1 MFSVAPNPNVTR
13 RLNYA
18 GLALVTLCYGTVLIR
33 AIMLIYVYNLTEPS
47 HIELR
52 KVMNYAEERCP
63 AQTCVKQEFSTL
75 YINNAQEIVEHFSF
89 GTNC

>member
-1 MFSVAPNPNVTR
+1 M
-13 RLNYA
+13 Y
-18 GLALVTLCYGTVLIR
+18 I
-33 AIMLIYVYNLTEPS
+33 YNLTEPS